1 MKWDVTFH
9 DDFEAE
15 FDDLSE
21 AVQDAILAGAVLLAK
36 FGSSLQRP
44 HADTLNGSK
53 HANMKELRC
62 RAGNGVWR
70 IAFAFD
76 PERKAILLT
85 AGDKAGVNKKRFYKK
100 LITKADARFDEHLA
114 AQIRRK

>member
-1 MKWDVTFH
+1 MEWEVAFH

-15 FDDLSE
+15 FDELAE
-21 AVQDAILAGAVLLAK
+21 TVQDAILAEAALLAK
-36 FGSSLQRP
+36 VGPSLKRP

-62 RAGNGVWR
+62 KAGDGVWR

-85 AGDKAGVNKKRFYKK
+85 AGDKAGVSEKRFYKK
-100 LITKADARFDEHLA
+100 LIAKADARFDQHLA
-114 AQIRRK
+114 LQERKK